1 MGLSFL
7 VPAFLVG
14 GLAVLVPLVLHL
26 RRRERLPRLPFS
38 DIRFLRRVPLERARR
53 RRLREWLL
61 LALRVAAVLLFA
73 LAFARPFLNDTDDA
87 AFASQPATVVL
98 IDTSFSMSAPA
109 QLAPARA
116 LALEAIDAAPDGH
129 LVGVVAFDT
138 RTRVVAEL
146 GERRAARS
154 AVEAVTPGARGTRY
168 ADGLAAAGAMIGTRA
183 GRIVVVTDLQAGGWN
198 AGDGLVPP
206 GVDVSVRDAGR
217 PAGNLAIV
225 AVESAP
231 TQTLAV
237 LFRAGTVSDDTT
249 VSLWVDDELLAEVA
263 VTVEP
268 GHTTV
273 RLPVPLPEAG
283 VATVSV
289 TDGVGYGVDDRRYRL
304 LDPPE
309 PTPVLIVVGGGV
321 GDDGDGARD
330 ADAVFY
336 LQRALAPGESTGPF
350 LPEVVRA
357 EAYGAPT
364 TIELG
369 PRIGAV
375 VLAGG
380 RGLGRRGRERLATF
394 VREGGG
400 LLVVG
405 GHTADPRG
413 LDSLDSLFGGEPEL
427 GLGAPLTHREPVGLM
442 SQDPRHPIMRGL
454 GGLAGALG
462 QTRFSRT
469 RPLRAGDG
477 TVLAR
482 FSDGNPALVEHS
494 VGAGRLL
501 VFGADLGAGGSD
513 FPRRAT
519 FVPFLHETLTYLS
532 SNDTRPREFLV
543 GDSPVGTVALTDV
556 PGVVDAGDG
565 RRLVVNVDPRE
576 SDPTAVTPEQF
587 VAAVSTLS
595 RAAERQERDA
605 ARARESGQQLW
616 RVLLMLMIIVLVAEG
631 LLGRRMV

>member
-1 MGLSFL
+1 MLGLSFL

-14 GLAVLVPLVLHL
+14 GLAALVPLILHL

-38 DIRFLRRVPLERARR
+38 DIRFLRDVPVEQARR

-61 LALRVAAVLLFA
+61 LALRVAALFLLA
-73 LAFARPFLNDTDDA
+73 LAFARPFLNDTDA
-87 AFASQPATVVL
+87 AALASQSATVVL

-109 QLAPARA
+109 QLAAARG

-146 GERRAARS
+146 GERPAARS
-154 AVEAVTPGARGTRY
+154 AIEAVSPGPRGTRY
-168 ADGLAAAGAMIGTRA
+168 ADGLAAAGAMIGTRD

-206 GVDVSVRDAGR
+206 GVDVSIRDAGR
-217 PAGNLAIV
+217 PDGNLAIV
-225 AVESAP
+225 AVESEP

-237 LFRAGTVSDDTT
+237 LFRAGTVSDDTI
-249 VSLWVDDELLAEVA
+249 VSLRVDDELLAEVA
-263 VTVEP
+263 VTAEP

-273 RLPVPLPEAG
+273 RLPVLPEAG

-289 TDGVGYGVDDRRYRL
+289 NDGVGYGVDDRRYRL
-304 LDPPE
+304 LDPPA
-309 PTPVLIVVGGGV
+309 PTPVLIVVGGGG
-321 GDDGDGARD
+321 GDDGDAARD
-330 ADAVFY
+330 TDAVFY
-336 LQRALAPGESTGPF
+336 LQRALAPGESAGPF

-364 TIELG
+364 NIALG
-369 PRIGAV
+369 PRTGAV
-375 VLAGG
+375 VLVGG

-394 VREGGG
+394 VRDGGG
-400 LLVVG
+400 LFVVG
-405 GHTADPRG
+405 GNAADLGG

-427 GLGAPLTHREPVGLM
+427 GLGASLTHPEPVGLM
-442 SQDPRHPIMRGL
+442 SQDPRHPIMGGL

-462 QTRFSRT
+462 QTRFSQT

-482 FSDGNPALVEHS
+482 FSDGNPALVEHT

-501 VFGADLGAGGSD
+501 IFGAGLGADGSD

-532 SNDTRPREFLV
+532 ATDTRSREFIV
-543 GDSPVGTVALTDV
+543 GDSPVGTVARTEA
-556 PGVVDAGDG
+556 PGVVEAGDG
-565 RRLVVNVDPRE
+565 RRVVVNVDPRE

-587 VAAVSTLS
+587 AASVGTLS

-605 ARARESGQQLW
+605 AGGRESGQQLW
-616 RVLLMLMIIVLVAEG
+616 RVLLMLMIVVLVAEG
-631 LLGRRMV
+631 LLGRRMA

>member
-1 MGLSFL
+1 MFFGLSFL

-14 GLAVLVPLVLHL
+14 GLAALVPLVLHL

-38 DIRFLRRVPLERARR
+38 DIRFLRGVPLEQARR

-87 AFASQPATVVL
+87 AFASQSATVVL

-116 LALEAIDAAPDGH
+116 LALEAVDAAPDGH

-138 RTRVVAEL
+138 RPRVVAEL

-168 ADGLAAAGAMIGTRA
+168 ADGLAAAGAMIGTRD
-183 GRIVVVTDLQAGGWN
+183 GRIVVVTDLQAGGWH

-206 GVDVSVRDAGR
+206 RVDVIVRDAGR
-217 PAGNLAIV
+217 PDGNLAIV

-249 VSLWVDDELLAEVA
+249 VSLWVDDALLAEVA

-273 RLPVPLPEAG
+273 PLPVPLPEAG
-283 VATVSV
+283 VAIVSV
-289 TDGVGYGVDDRRYRL
+289 TDGAGYGVDDRRYRL

-309 PTPVLIVVGGGV
+309 PTPVLIVVGGG
-321 GDDGDGARD
+321 GADDGDT
-330 ADAVFY
+330 DAVFY
-336 LQRALAPGESTGPF
+336 LQRALAPGESAGPF

-364 TIELG
+364 SIELG
-369 PRIGAV
+369 SRPGAV

-394 VREGGG
+394 VRAGGG

-405 GHTADPRG
+405 GHTADPGG
-413 LDSLDSLFGGEPEL
+413 LDDLFAGEPEL

-532 SNDTRPREFLV
+532 SNATRPREFIV
-543 GDSPVGTVALTDV
+543 GDSPVGTVALTDA

-587 VAAVSTLS
+587 VAAVGTLS

-616 RVLLMLMIIVLVAEG
+616 RVLLMLMIVVLVAEG

>member
-7 VPAFLVG
+7 VPAFLLG
-14 GLAVLVPLVLHL
+14 GLAALVPLVLHL
-26 RRRERLPRLPFS
+26 RRRQRLPRLPFS
-38 DIRFLRRVPLERARR
+38 DIRFLRGVPLEQARR

-61 LALRVAAVLLFA
+61 LALRVAALLLFA

-87 AFASQPATVVL
+87 ALASQPATVVL

-109 QLAPARA
+109 QLAPTRA
-116 LALEAIDAAPDGH
+116 LALEAIDTAPDGH

-138 RTRVVAEL
+138 HTRVLAEL
-146 GERRAARS
+146 GDRRAVRS
-154 AVEAVTPGARGTRY
+154 AVAAVAPGARGTRY
-168 ADGLAAAGAMIGTRA
+168 ADGLAAAGAMIGARD
-183 GRIVVVTDLQAGGWN
+183 GRIVVVTDLQAGGWDG
-198 AGDGLVPP
+198 GDGLVPP
-206 GVDVSVRDAGR
+206 GVDVIVRDAGR
-217 PAGNLAIV
+217 PDGNLAIV
-225 AVESAP
+225 AVESEP
-231 TQTLAV
+231 TETLAV
-237 LFRAGTVSDDTT
+237 LFRAGTVPDETT
-249 VSLWVDDELLAEVA
+249 VSLWVDDELLADVA
-263 VTVEP
+263 VTPEP

-283 VATVSV
+283 VAIVSV

-321 GDDGDGARD
+321 GADSDAARD
-330 ADAVFY
+330 TDAVFY
-336 LQRALAPGESTGPF
+336 LQRALAPGESPGPF
-350 LPEVVRA
+350 LPQVVRA

-364 TIELG
+364 NIELG
-369 PRIGAV
+369 PRPGAV

-380 RGLGRRGRERLATF
+380 RGMGRRGRERLATF

-405 GHTADPRG
+405 GNTADPGG

-427 GLGAPLTHREPVGLM
+427 GLGAPLTHPEPVGLM

-454 GGLAGALG
+454 GGSAAALG

-519 FVPFLHETLTYLS
+519 FVPFVHETLTYLS
-532 SNDTRPREFLV
+532 SNDTRPREFIV
-543 GDSPVGTVALTDV
+543 GDTPVGTVALTEA

-565 RRLVVNVDPRE
+565 RRVVVNVDPRE
-576 SDPTAVTPEQF
+576 SDPTAVTSEQF
-587 VAAVSTLS
+587 VASVGTLS
-595 RAAERQERDA
+595 QAAERQERDA
-605 ARARESGQQLW
+605 ARARESEQRLW
-616 RVLLMLMIIVLVAEG
+616 RGLLMLMIVVLVAEG
-631 LLGRRMV
+631 LLSRRMA